1 MKPFS
6 LSTYYLNIHTNILLT
21 MLQCECRACVE
32 KWPLRDAVPDEL
44 ARIPNF
50 EQERC
55 FVVRHG
61 DKKDICD
68 EINGARWMADFGIA
82 SNTFSVAQEALD
94 LLSVCLHKHVVKPH
108 LHFVE
113 ASEMAEMFAINQ
125 YCRMPLHVVEE
136 EVETKQSAPAEL
148 SENAGGGDVA
158 VNGGKTHAN
167 NSQKN
172 MKKSEQTVDETEGA
186 SKLIK
191 SFESSDKKQNVSM
204 STPREK
210 SPTLR
215 MFSALNEEESNGKGP
230 RKKSVLDR
238 IEDKFLTSKNPDN
251 NSNTTKAKSK
261 RELADSMRRFP
272 KKEEMAE
279 RLSAFQ
285 PKTLAPK
292 SWNKDSKKDSEDKD
306 ADKKE
311 KERESKDIKE
321 EKNSVIY
328 DFIDTIKDK
337 VTGNKEIKTDEQIN
351 DDIDKMIE
359 SHRKKIREERKARRN
374 KENRPPVVDPQYEK
388 LENKDSE
395 CNREIGKKE
404 QKLNQMIESSNERE
418 KMLKNRELEI
428 QKLREKTRRMLEE
441 AKKKSDEFEATEKS
455 FFKGSEPKSDKVDG
469 DRPRK
474 GKSGQKSN
482 KSMKQANKNK
492 VAESSQHAAD
502 DDKDLLA
509 FLRQSHK
516 KKSNIYDFLDPNK
529 PTIIEPPPM
538 VEINNNI
545 IGETLK
551 DTHPNTAASTP
562 IASELHSSVNEPD
575 IDEAMK
581 QIDTS
586 SKSNKSISNGYHK
599 PKLRDVSIMIPKR
612 KFIEDRWEDMKQ
624 QRAPP
629 SPPVEAAPPQRP
641 SPPAPPA
648 PAAADPEQILIN
660 GERWEARVEDS
671 IRTIETLAAHAQ
683 EAATEPPAAEVT
695 EVKHYSARWSE
706 ERSTLSPSPCP
717 DRKENIFIYH
727 LILIFSS

>member
-1 MKPFS
+1 
-6 LSTYYLNIHTNILLT
+6 

-32 KWPLRDAVPDEL
+32 KWPLKDAVPDEL

-125 YCRMPLHVVEE
+125 YCRMPLHIVEE
-136 EVETKQSAPAEL
+136 EVETKQRTSAEL
-148 SENAGGGDVA
+148 SENAGGGNVA
-158 VNGGKTHAN
+158 IDRVGKTPAN

-238 IEDKFLTSKNPDN
+238 IEDKFFTSKNPDN
-251 NSNTTKAKSK
+251 NSSSTKGKSK

-292 SWNKDSKKDSEDKD
+292 SWNKDSKKDSEDKE

-321 EKNSVIY
+321 ERNSVIY

-359 SHRKKIREERKARRN
+359 SHRKKIREERKARKN
-374 KENRPPVVDPQYEK
+374 KENRPPLVDPQYEK
-388 LENKDSE
+388 LESKDSE

-482 KSMKQANKNK
+482 KSMKQANINK
-492 VAESSQHAAD
+492 VAESSQHSAD

-516 KKSNIYDFLDPNK
+516 KKSNIYDSIQPNYVWLRS
-529 PTIIEPPPM
+529 IIRWLYCLY
-538 VEINNNI
+538 
-545 IGETLK
+545 T
-551 DTHPNTAASTP
+551 
-562 IASELHSSVNEPD
+562 
-575 IDEAMK
+575 
-581 QIDTS
+581 
-586 SKSNKSISNGYHK
+586 NKK
-599 PKLRDVSIMIPKR
+599 
-612 KFIEDRWEDMKQ
+612 
-624 QRAPP
+624 
-629 SPPVEAAPPQRP
+629 
-641 SPPAPPA
+641 
-648 PAAADPEQILIN
+648 
-660 GERWEARVEDS
+660 AR
-671 IRTIETLAAHAQ
+671 
-683 EAATEPPAAEVT
+683 
-695 EVKHYSARWSE
+695 
-706 ERSTLSPSPCP
+706 
-717 DRKENIFIYH
+717 
-727 LILIFSS
+727 

>member
-1 MKPFS
+1 
-6 LSTYYLNIHTNILLT
+6 

-32 KWPLRDAVPDEL
+32 KWPLKEAVPDEL

-125 YCRMPLHVVEE
+125 YCRMPLHIVEE
-136 EVETKQSAPAEL
+136 EVEVETKQRTPAEL
-148 SENAGGGDVA
+148 SEIAGGGDVA
-158 VNGGKTHAN
+158 IDSVGKTPAN

-238 IEDKFLTSKNPDN
+238 IEDKFFTSKNPDN
-251 NSNTTKAKSK
+251 NSNSTKAKSK

-292 SWNKDSKKDSEDKD
+292 SWNKDSKKDSEDKE

-321 EKNSVIY
+321 ERNSVIY

-359 SHRKKIREERKARRN
+359 SHRKKIREERKARKN
-374 KENRPPVVDPQYEK
+374 KENRPPLVDPQYEK
-388 LENKDSE
+388 LESKDSE

-492 VAESSQHAAD
+492 VAESSQHSAD

-529 PTIIEPPPM
+529 PTIIEPPPL
-538 VEINNNI
+538 VEVNNNI
-545 IGETLK
+545 TGETLK
-551 DTHPNTAASTP
+551 NTYPSTAASTP

-586 SKSNKSISNGYHK
+586 SKSNKLTSNGYHK

-624 QRAPP
+624 QQEAPP
-629 SPPVEAAPPQRP
+629 SPPVEATPPQRP
-641 SPPAPPA
+641 PPPA
-648 PAAADPEQILIN
+648 PAATAAAAADSEQILIN

-671 IRTIETLAAHAQ
+671 IRTIETIAAHAQ
-683 EAATEPPAAEVT
+683 EAATEPPLAEVT

-717 DRKENIFIYH
+717 DRQENIFI
-727 LILIFSS
+727 SS

>member
-1 MKPFS
+1 
-6 LSTYYLNIHTNILLT
+6 
-21 MLQCECRACVE
+21 
-32 KWPLRDAVPDEL
+32 
-44 ARIPNF
+44 
-50 EQERC
+50 
-55 FVVRHG
+55 
-61 DKKDICD
+61 
-68 EINGARWMADFGIA
+68 
-82 SNTFSVAQEALD
+82 
-94 LLSVCLHKHVVKPH
+94 
-108 LHFVE
+108 
-113 ASEMAEMFAINQ
+113 MAEMFAINQ

-136 EVETKQSAPAEL
+136 EEVEAKQSAPAEL

-158 VNGGKTHAN
+158 VNGGKTPAN

-172 MKKSEQTVDETEGA
+172 RKKSEQTVDETEGA

-238 IEDKFLTSKNPDN
+238 IEDKFLTSKNPDT

-306 ADKKE
+306 AEKKD
-311 KERESKDIKE
+311 KERESKDVKE
-321 EKNSVIY
+321 EKKSVIY

-538 VEINNNI
+538 VEVNNNT

-551 DTHPNTAASTP
+551 DTPPNTAASTP

-612 KFIEDRWEDMKQ
+612 KFIEDRWEDMKKQ
-624 QRAPP
+624 EAPP

-641 SPPAPPA
+641 SPPA

-671 IRTIETLAAHAQ
+671 IRTMETLAAHAQ

-717 DRKENIFIYH
+717 DRKENIFIT
-727 LILIFSS
+727 S